1 MDDILDSEHAGPAAV
16 RGGVLRIAGYVVGVL
31 LTVVSAAFL
40 FRQLGVEDGGRY
52 VLVLST
58 VTLAAGVTDAGLSSI
73 GVRELSLEKGPGR
86 VELMRTLLGLRIA
99 FTLAGIAGAV
109 IYAALAGLGD
119 RLILGTLIAGFGIML
134 TNLQSAYATAL
145 MADLRLGWVTI
156 LDLLRQAATAVL
168 IVVLAVAGAE
178 LLPFFAVAPAAA
190 FLALLLTARI
200 VRGNIPLT
208 PSFDRE
214 RWVALLRQTL
224 PFALATAVGS
234 LYLRLAILM
243 VDQLSTPRETGLFG
257 VSFRVVEVLIIVP
270 QLTIGAALP
279 IFSRAAR
286 DDHERLEYGLG
297 LAGEAMVMLGA
308 AVALALAAGAPIVID
323 VVAGSGFAEA
333 EDVMRLHGVAL
344 LLSFAAAPW
353 GFGLVSLRRHTEM
366 LVCAAVATAVLLV
379 GLFLLVP
386 DHGAIGGAWAT
397 IAGEAALA
405 LTGAFLVRRAGIPLR
420 MGRLPRITV
429 AAGLAVAPAVL
440 LPPLAAVP
448 AALLVYVGV
457 LLALRAIP
465 AELLEAVRR

>member
-1 MDDILDSEHAGPAAV
+1 MDILDSEHAGPAAV

-40 FRQLGVEDGGRY
+40 FRQLGVVDGGRY

-73 GVRELSLEKGPGR
+73 GVRELSLTKGPER
-86 VELMRTLLGLRIA
+86 TDLMRTLLGLRIA
-99 FTLAGIAGAV
+99 FTLAGIAGALA
-109 IYAALAGLGD
+109 YATLAGLGGE
-119 RLILGTLIAGFGIML
+119 LVLGTLIAGLGIML

-145 MADLRLGWVTI
+145 MAELRLGWVTI

-168 IVVLAVAGAE
+168 IVVLAVAGAQ

-190 FLALLLTARI
+190 LLALVLTARI
-200 VRGNIPLT
+200 VRGTIPLA

-214 RWVALLRQTL
+214 RWAALLRQTL

-234 LYLRLAILM
+234 LYIRLAILM
-243 VDQLSTPRETGLFG
+243 VDLLSTPRETGLFG

-286 DDHERLEYGLG
+286 DDHERLQYGLG

-323 VVAGSGFAEA
+323 VVAGADFGAA
-333 EDVMRLHGVAL
+333 EDVLRLHGVAL

-353 GFGLVSLRRHTEM
+353 GFGLVSLKRHREM
-366 LVCAAVATAVLLV
+366 LICAATATAVLLV
-379 GLFLLVP
+379 ALAVLVP
-386 DHGAIGGAWAT
+386 AHGAVGGAWAT
-397 IAGEAALA
+397 IIGEAS
-405 LTGAFLVRRAGIPLR
+405 LVLVTAYLVHRAGIPVRL
-420 MGRLPRITV
+420 GRLPRIAV
-429 AAGLAVAPAVL
+429 AAGLAVIPAAL

-448 AALLVYVGV
+448 AALAVYVGA
-457 LLALRAIP
+457 LLVLRAVP
-465 AELLEAVRR
+465 RELLDAVRR